1 MIPFTGFAPDVDQ
14 AAPGILTSVT
24 SMLPTVKG
32 YKGAPSAITAGY
44 PALASA
50 CYGAAIVRKLDNT
63 TRFIVGVAD
72 KLYEGSGLTW
82 TDRSGSAYNANQS
95 TKWRFA
101 QYGNVTIAA
110 NRGDLIQSSI
120 TGAFADIAGS
130 PKADYVCTVGEFVCA
145 ASTVYGGDDFNDA
158 WHCSAL
164 SDYTNWTPNIA
175 TQCATGRLT
184 SIPGR
189 ITASK
194 RLGDYWIIYK
204 DRGIYV
210 GTYAGP
216 PYIWDWREIPGSVGA
231 SSHESVID
239 IGNAHIIVGED
250 NFYLF
255 DGSQARPI
263 GNVVKDWFLA
273 NASTSW
279 RSNMQGIH
287 DPINGLVYLY
297 FTSTASAD
305 GNPDKCLVYNYR
317 VDKWGSDDRVIECAI
332 QYTTPALTYDDF
344 GTLASTWD
352 DLPNISFESAI
363 FVANR
368 PIPAVIDAA
377 HTAYSLT
384 GACASWGYTTGDI
397 GDDAAVVLL
406 SRVKPRFALAP
417 TTATMTNYY
426 RMDMGDALIEGAT
439 TSMSN
444 ARFDVLRAAR
454 WHRLAF
460 AGTGDTEIYGIRPT
474 LAEDGSE

>member
-1 MIPFTGFAPDVDQ
+1 MIPFVGYAPDMDQ
-14 AAPGILTSVT
+14 SAPGVLTALEA
-24 SMLPTVKG
+24 MIPTPKG

-50 CYGAAIVRKLDNT
+50 CYGAAVVRKLDNS
-63 TRFIVGVAD
+63 TRFFAGIAD
-72 KLYEGSGLTW
+72 KIYEGSGSAW
-82 TDRSGSAYNANQS
+82 TDRSGSAYHANQ
-95 TKWRFA
+95 TNKWRFA
-101 QYGNVTIAA
+101 QYGNITIAA
-110 NRGDLIQSSI
+110 NRGDTLQSSS
-120 TGAFADIAGS
+120 TGAFADIAGA

-145 ASTVYGGDDFNDA
+145 ASTVYAGDDFNDS

-175 TQCATGRLT
+175 TQCANGRLT

-216 PYIWDWREIPGSVGA
+216 PFIWDWREIPGSVGA
-231 SSHESVID
+231 ASHESVID

-263 GNVVKDWFLA
+263 GNTVKDFFLA
-273 NASTSW
+273 DASTSW

-287 DPINGLVYLY
+287 DPINGLVYIFY
-297 FTSTASAD
+297 TSTVSTD
-305 GNPDKCLVYNYR
+305 GNPDACLVYNYR
-317 VDKWGSDDRVIECAI
+317 IDRWGSDDRTIECAI
-332 QYTTPALTYDDF
+332 QYTTPAMTWDDF
-344 GTLASTWD
+344 GNLASTWN
-352 DLPNISFESAI
+352 DLPSISFESSV

-368 PIPAVIDAA
+368 PIPAVFNAS

-384 GACASWGYTTGDI
+384 GACTAWSLTTGDF
-397 GDDAAVVLL
+397 GDDQGVSMLT
-406 SRVKPRFALAP
+406 RVKPRFALAP
-417 TTATMTNYY
+417 TSASLINYY
-426 RMDMGDALIEGAT
+426 RMDMGDALTEGAT
-439 TSMSN
+439 TAMSN
-444 ARFDVLRAAR
+444 ARFDVLRSAR
-454 WHRLAF
+454 WHRLKMS
-460 AGTGDTEIYGIRPT
+460 GTGDVEIYGVQPSLI
-474 LAEDGSE
+474 EDGQE